1 MQDATRLSQREFVA
15 MMAMLFATTAL
26 SIDAMLPALPA
37 IAAELTPGN
46 VNNAQ
51 LVISLFF
58 AGLGFGTL
66 IAGPVSDAVGR
77 KLTLLVCAGIYLVGT
92 VLCTVAHS
100 LELLL
105 FARFLQGV
113 GACGPRA
120 VGMAVIRD
128 MYRGRDMA
136 QIVSFVMM
144 VFALVPA
151 AAPLMGQIVL
161 QFGSWRLIFVAFFVF
176 AILIQI
182 WVAIRQ
188 PETLP
193 PDQRRPLQF
202 ALLVQSGREL
212 MHHRT
217 ALISIACQALTQGCL
232 LATLSSQQGI
242 FEQRFDRAGTFP
254 LWFAFIA
261 LCSISGSFIN
271 SRTVVQ
277 FGMRRVLVATYVA
290 QVSLTLAVLTLDA
303 TGVMPEALV
312 FPAHILWS
320 IGIFAMMGLSMGNLN
335 ALAMEDLGH
344 IAGFAASAIAAL
356 STMGAVLIAVPVGL
370 AFNGTQI
377 PLMMGVAVFSVLSL
391 TLIQFAPKTAAA
403 RQSNR

>member
-1 MQDATRLSQREFVA
+1 MPPQTRLSQREFVA

-51 LVISLFF
+51 LVVSLFF
-58 AGLGFGTL
+58 AGLGCGTL

-77 KLTLLVCAGIYLVGT
+77 KITLLVCAGIYLVGA
-92 VLCTVAHS
+92 VLCTLAQS
-100 LELLL
+100 LEMLL

-120 VGMAVIRD
+120 VGMAMIRD
-128 MYRGRDMA
+128 MYRGSDMA
-136 QIVSFVMM
+136 KIVSFVMM
-144 VFALVPA
+144 IFAVVPA
-151 AAPLMGQIVL
+151 AAPLMGQAVL

-176 AILIQI
+176 ACLVQT
-182 WVAIRQ
+182 WVTLRQ

-193 PDQRRPLQF
+193 PENRRRLQVS
-202 ALLVQSGREL
+202 LLLQASREL
-212 MHHRT
+212 LHHRT
-217 ALISIACQALTQGCL
+217 ALISIACQALTSACL

-242 FEQRFDRAGTFP
+242 FEQRFDRAETFP

-261 LCSISGSFIN
+261 LCSISGSFTN
-271 SRTVVQ
+271 SRTVVR

-290 QVSLTLAVLTLDA
+290 QVSVTLFILALNLS
-303 TGVMPEALV
+303 GLLPELLV

-320 IGIFAMMGLSMGNLN
+320 IVIFAVMGLSMGNLN

-344 IAGFAASAIAAL
+344 IAGFAASMMTAISTVASVAL
-356 STMGAVLIAVPVGL
+356 AVPVGL

-377 PLMMGVAVFSVLSL
+377 PLMVGVSVFSVLSL
-391 TLIQFAPKTAAA
+391 ILINQVRKPVIPG
-403 RQSNR
+403 

>member
-1 MQDATRLSQREFVA
+1 MPTLTRLSQSEFVA

-37 IAAELTPGN
+37 IAAELTPGD
-46 VNNAQ
+46 VNKAQ
-51 LVISLFF
+51 LVVSLFF

-77 KLTLLVCAGIYLVGT
+77 KVTLMACAGIYLVGA
-92 VLCTVAHS
+92 VLCTLANS
-100 LELLL
+100 LEMLL
-105 FARFLQGV
+105 FARFLQGI

-120 VGMAVIRD
+120 VGMAMIRD

-136 QIVSFVMM
+136 RIVSFVMM
-144 VFALVPA
+144 IFAVVPA
-151 AAPLMGQIVL
+151 AAPLMGLAVL

-176 AILIQI
+176 ACLIQT
-182 WVAIRQ
+182 WVALRQ

-193 PDQRRPLQF
+193 VESRRRLQVG
-202 ALLVQSGREL
+202 LLLQAGREVL
-212 MHHRT
+212 HHRT
-217 ALISIACQALTQGCL
+217 AVISIACQALTQACL

-242 FEQRFDRAGTFP
+242 FEQRFDRAETFP
-254 LWFAFIA
+254 LWFGFIA
-261 LCSISGSFIN
+261 LCSIAGSFTN
-271 SRTVVQ
+271 SRTVVH
-277 FGMRRVLVATYVA
+277 FGMRRVLVATYVG
-290 QVSLTLAVLTLDA
+290 QVILTLMVLLLNV
-303 TGVMPEALV
+303 TGLLPEVLV

-344 IAGFAASAIAAL
+344 IAGFAASVMTAI
-356 STMGAVLIAVPVGL
+356 STVGAVVIAVPVGL

-377 PLMMGVAVFSVLSL
+377 PLLTGVAVFSVLSL
-391 TLIQFAPKTAAA
+391 LLIQLIRKPAK
-403 RQSNR
+403 